1 MINSNPALT
10 NNFSQRQWFSGS
22 GKSKKTN
29 SFVASSSYAK
39 DPIFLKAA
47 NQKLYIGAGNVIP
60 TNYGVVYKGSILQPD
75 LKAKDIIAAPVDGY
89 KFNLTNRNVATEV
102 NIGPLAIQAKRGH
115 YLTTVQADNN
125 DTLRFS
131 QISGTKTE
139 IDKVSKLRDGKVAVN
154 FRVTR
159 DNDADS
165 SNTVRVI
172 ATKED
177 MNKLLSS
184 AEGLSPEA
192 LKQAKADLEDA
203 GISTKASV
211 KKTGE
216 ERGKVSPEV
225 AESALNSRAIMYG
238 KDHKINENF
247 IKYRNELETGG
258 YTVTEGADGKYKVT
272 RKATETSSTSTANNN
287 TESRRSSSTSA
298 SASSSASAQE
308 GSDGSSQI
316 SKDSSAPK
324 GGELSPASELTPSN
338 DNVPIVPVGTELKY
352 A

>member
-29 SFVASSSYAK
+29 SFVPSSSYAK

-47 NQKLYIGAGNVIP
+47 NQKLYIGAGNEAP
-60 TNYGVVYKGSILQPD
+60 TNYGIVYRGELLNND
-75 LKAKDIIAAPVDGY
+75 FKAQSIIAAPVDGY
-89 KFNLTNRNVATEV
+89 KFNLTNHNVATEV

-154 FRVTR
+154 FKVTR
-159 DNDADS
+159 DNDAGS

-192 LKQAKADLEDA
+192 LNQAKADLEDA
-203 GISTKASV
+203 GISTKAPV
-211 KKTGE
+211 EKTGE
-216 ERGKVSPEV
+216 EKGKVSPEV
-225 AESALNSRAIMYG
+225 AEHALNCRAMLYG
-238 KDHKINENF
+238 KDHKSHEKF
-247 IKYRNELETGG
+247 IEYRNELETGG
-258 YTVTEGADGKYKVT
+258 YTVTEGADGKYTVT
-272 RKATETSSTSTANNN
+272 KKAAETSSNQI
-287 TESRRSSSTSA
+287 RRTPI
-298 SASSSASAQE
+298 ASSKPSRNDTNHIE
-308 GSDGSSQI
+308 SSR
-316 SKDSSAPK
+316 
-324 GGELSPASELTPSN
+324 SN
-338 DNVPIVPVGTELKY
+338 DNVPIVPVGTDTN
-352 A
+352 